1 MHDNFVEFE
10 VYGDY
15 GLFSEPL
22 TRVGGEKFTYQVPTY
37 EAMKGVMQ
45 SVYWKPTIIW
55 IIDKIRVL
63 NPIQTETK
71 GIRPI
76 KYNSNKNDLSY
87 YTYLK
92 DCRYQVKAHFI
103 WNENRPELEADRN
116 ENKHHNIAKRMIIKG
131 GRRDIF
137 LGCRECQAYVE
148 PCSLQ
153 HRRDVLQEIN
163 ECLKADSEQK
173 VICISTQLVEAGID
187 FSFESVIRSLAGID
201 NIVQAFGR
209 CNRSFEYG
217 KTCDAYIVK
226 MQEEDLTRLPEIME
240 AQKSAKSLLEAYK
253 NHPERFDF
261 DILSDKS
268 IQFYYESLFCS
279 YLQDKKLDYKVSI
292 SEVQTETTMLNL
304 LSTNFQDRKKSDFF
318 TQQAFLT
325 AGKCYQVFDSECLDV
340 ITPYKE
346 GKEII
351 ADLCSEKAKYDLT
364 YLKKKLNEA
373 KNYSIRIWKN
383 QLSKWIDNGVIIP
396 VYANNNGQVLF
407 YELTDQYYTEIGFD
421 EDNCIF

>member
-55 IIDKIRVL
+55 IIDKIRVM

-148 PCSLQ
+148 PCNFGEGEGFYDNIDELSFGLMYHGITYPDEAYSEETKGKMTVNFWNPIMKKGIIDYCLPSECIHKTVRNMEMKKFENKYQ
-153 HRRDVLQEIN
+153 NFETAEQMMKKTELEVEN
-163 ECLKADSEQK
+163 ECL
-173 VICISTQLVEAGID
+173 G
-187 FSFESVIRSLAGID
+187 
-201 NIVQAFGR
+201 
-209 CNRSFEYG
+209 
-217 KTCDAYIVK
+217 
-226 MQEEDLTRLPEIME
+226 
-240 AQKSAKSLLEAYK
+240 
-253 NHPERFDF
+253 
-261 DILSDKS
+261 
-268 IQFYYESLFCS
+268 
-279 YLQDKKLDYKVSI
+279 
-292 SEVQTETTMLNL
+292 
-304 LSTNFQDRKKSDFF
+304 
-318 TQQAFLT
+318 
-325 AGKCYQVFDSECLDV
+325 
-340 ITPYKE
+340 
-346 GKEII
+346 
-351 ADLCSEKAKYDLT
+351 
-364 YLKKKLNEA
+364 
-373 KNYSIRIWKN
+373 
-383 QLSKWIDNGVIIP
+383 
-396 VYANNNGQVLF
+396 
-407 YELTDQYYTEIGFD
+407 
-421 EDNCIF
+421 

>member
-137 LGCRECQAYVE
+137 LGCR
-148 PCSLQ
+148 
-153 HRRDVLQEIN
+153 
-163 ECLKADSEQK
+163 
-173 VICISTQLVEAGID
+173 
-187 FSFESVIRSLAGID
+187 
-201 NIVQAFGR
+201 
-209 CNRSFEYG
+209 
-217 KTCDAYIVK
+217 
-226 MQEEDLTRLPEIME
+226 
-240 AQKSAKSLLEAYK
+240 
-253 NHPERFDF
+253 
-261 DILSDKS
+261 
-268 IQFYYESLFCS
+268 
-279 YLQDKKLDYKVSI
+279 
-292 SEVQTETTMLNL
+292 
-304 LSTNFQDRKKSDFF
+304 
-318 TQQAFLT
+318 
-325 AGKCYQVFDSECLDV
+325 GKCNFL
-340 ITPYKE
+340 
-346 GKEII
+346 
-351 ADLCSEKAKYDLT
+351 
-364 YLKKKLNEA
+364 YLEYCARYPQK
-373 KNYSIRIWKN
+373 R
-383 QLSKWIDNGVIIP
+383 
-396 VYANNNGQVLF
+396 
-407 YELTDQYYTEIGFD
+407 
-421 EDNCIF
+421 

>member
-148 PCSLQ
+148 PC
-153 HRRDVLQEIN
+153 N
-163 ECLKADSEQK
+163 
-173 VICISTQLVEAGID
+173 
-187 FSFESVIRSLAGID
+187 
-201 NIVQAFGR
+201 FG
-209 CNRSFEYG
+209 
-217 KTCDAYIVK
+217 
-226 MQEEDLTRLPEIME
+226 
-240 AQKSAKSLLEAYK
+240 
-253 NHPERFDF
+253 
-261 DILSDKS
+261 
-268 IQFYYESLFCS
+268 
-279 YLQDKKLDYKVSI
+279 
-292 SEVQTETTMLNL
+292 
-304 LSTNFQDRKKSDFF
+304 
-318 TQQAFLT
+318 
-325 AGKCYQVFDSECLDV
+325 
-340 ITPYKE
+340 E
-346 GKEII
+346 G
-351 ADLCSEKAKYDLT
+351 
-364 YLKKKLNEA
+364 
-373 KNYSIRIWKN
+373 
-383 QLSKWIDNGVIIP
+383 
-396 VYANNNGQVLF
+396 
-407 YELTDQYYTEIGFD
+407 
-421 EDNCIF
+421 